1 MREFHSQQCVVVGC
15 CHESVWHI
23 PEAACHSAGRGVLCE
38 VSARIQVAERAQE
51 QLQSASQRVSRH
63 GQQLQRLLRC
73 VVSPL
78 LQWQAVE
85 ANGGRC
91 FIAGLRLPDLSDVK
105 AVGST
110 TATGLLRVP

>member
-1 MREFHSQQCVVVGC
+1 M
-15 CHESVWHI
+15 
-23 PEAACHSAGRGVLCE
+23 
-38 VSARIQVAERAQE
+38 QVAERAQE
-51 QLQSASQRVSRH
+51 QLQNTLQRVHRH

-91 FIAGLRLPDLSDVK
+91 IIAGLSCL
-105 AVGST
+105 T
-110 TATGLLRVP
+110 